1 MKKKDLIKEVTTNV
15 EEIDEAVFNVDP
27 KNTQSGDVDTQIS
40 DIETRPDFDPQKDKI
55 EVSIKT
61 ESKVFKKSQIME
73 MKRAKLYE
81 NTIKLTKKELLE
93 KLIK

>member
-40 DIETRPDFDPQKDKI
+40 DIETRSDFDPQKDKI
-55 EVSIKT
+55 EVSTKT